1 MEYATCRL
9 AFTPNAQSLWRGNYR
24 VRLRPPDER
33 SVQVA
38 SLPRDMQGSEYR
50 AWVRGAVNPGHDP
63 LVVFGPG
70 VLGLNPEAIGEL
82 ASWLQLDSVGL
93 VTGKILHADGRL
105 LHGGMTLR
113 RDGTPLFLFEGFPG
127 DEPGYM
133 AVTSIVRN
141 VSVVHPCCFAIRRDV
156 WTALGGLDAE
166 FTSGYARWTSRC
178 VRVIAAGAAF
188 SIPSRSSLHAAI
200 GRRASSFPSR
210 TGRFFGFAGGNG
222 WKGVILA
229 TTRRCRSN
237 TMTCAWA
244 ALCHTATGF
253 SCADSASRRYSRK
266 LLPAMKPSRME
277 SAMPWKIQRP

>member
-63 LVVFGPG
+63 LVVFGSG

-166 FTSGYARWTSRC
+166 FTSGYGVLDLA
-178 VRVIAAGAAF
+178 
-188 SIPSRSSLHAAI
+188 L
-200 GRRASSFPSR
+200 R
-210 TGRFFGFAGGNG
+210 TGQRGWRCAFNPFAKFVARSDWPPGEVFSEQDRQIFRIRWRQWLERGDPCYHPALSQQHYDMRLGG
-222 WKGVILA
+222 
-229 TTRRCRSN
+229 
-237 TMTCAWA
+237 
-244 ALCHTATGF
+244 
-253 SCADSASRRYSRK
+253 
-266 LLPAMKPSRME
+266 
-277 SAMPWKIQRP
+277 AMPYSHRVFLR